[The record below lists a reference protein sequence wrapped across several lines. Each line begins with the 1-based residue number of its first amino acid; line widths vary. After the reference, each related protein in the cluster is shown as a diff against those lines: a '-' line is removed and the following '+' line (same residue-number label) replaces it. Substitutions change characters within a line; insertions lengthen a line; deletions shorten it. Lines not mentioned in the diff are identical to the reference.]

1 LLVTVRDLS
10 LSDEELV
17 NLGDLLLEELGFSDK
32 FVEISNSVKETSCN
46 LSSHFSVNILNREKD
61 RVSDELGFVFSGGK
75 TVEFV
80 EIDSGES
87 HLSSLSILLSL
98 LGRSH
103 HVVWREVVLVHDGSV
118 VLVLSLVTTLVSVS
132 LVTTTSFLV
141 AAATS
146 LVVHTMVVV
155 STVLVLVIVHLLAE
169 LLGEVVLGSND
180 PFFFGLDL
188 TNNVGNIF
196 RGFILVL
203 VVLST
208 VQFSLQTCDLLSWV
222 GAEFLPVE
230 HLRLFTAESLVFELL
245 LWDPEFNAQRL
256 VAEYVALVK
265 VLDSEFGSLNIIV
278 KNETLLVGS
287 NCDMR
292 VNSEFDGYDFSVL
305 SEQINHLLLVNMG
318 GDVLNEQVTVKV
330 LCEGLSNRGLLTVV
344 TNFVLSSWN
353 VLGNEE
359 EGSVCLFSF
368 VKSLKSVCSI
378 VRVLEAD
385 KSTLRVS
392 LSLLDSGGNDFS
404 VSSKNF
410 GKLGLGHTLGH
421 VRYEK
426 VGELVLNL
434 SFTTSW
440 SLFLML
446 ENLKVF
452 SVEGKLGLVLLF
464 KNLGGISRVLELDV
478 SETTASSILEA
489 LDFAG
494 SGGTVLAEEVMEF
507 LLSDFNGE
515 VANEK
520 VGFGI
525 KFLTRTSLNRN
536 AEILS
541 FKFKVVHFIASFLSS
556 FLRREW
562 DKTIV

>member
-10 LSDEELV
+10 LGAEELV

-525 KFLTRTSLNRN
+525 KFLTRTSLYRN